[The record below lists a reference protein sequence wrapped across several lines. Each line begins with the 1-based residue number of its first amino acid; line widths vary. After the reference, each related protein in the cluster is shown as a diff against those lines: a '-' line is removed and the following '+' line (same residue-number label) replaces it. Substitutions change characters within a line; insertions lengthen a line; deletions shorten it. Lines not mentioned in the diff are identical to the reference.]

1 MTREVSTPQLLAPAG
16 SFESLEAALRN
27 GADAVYFGVGKLN
40 MRSNATVNFSA
51 DDLPELSF
59 RCHSRGAK
67 AYLALNTILYDSEL
81 EEAREL
87 CRKAKEAGIDA
98 LIVSDPAVMRMANA
112 EKLPVHLS
120 VQANIANLETVR
132 FYAQFADV
140 AVLARELN
148 LEQIAYL
155 CRKIREEGIRGP
167 SGRLFQV
174 EIFIHGALCVAVS
187 GKCYMSLAAYNSSA
201 NRGACFLNC
210 RRAYTVRD
218 AETGTEFTIDNE
230 YVMSPRDLCTLE
242 FFDRIL
248 ASGVSIL
255 KIEGRGRSADYVA
268 HVVRAYRSALD
279 RWLEG
284 GSLSAEELRKWE
296 EDLASV
302 FNRGFWKGGYYLGNK
317 LGEWAG
323 CGDSQ
328 ATVRK
333 EFLGKIVNFYRKI
346 SVAELRIT
354 SGKLRTGEKI
364 LVTGETTGAEELTVE
379 ELLLDGRSIAEAE
392 KGMTVTFRSP
402 VRFRVGDKVYLLTK
416 RSPL

>member
-201 NRGACFLNC
+201 NRGACFQNC

-402 VRFRVGDKVYLLTK
+402 IRFRVGDKVYLLTK

>member
-201 NRGACFLNC
+201 NRGACFQNC

-218 AETGTEFTIDNE
+218 TETGTEFTIDNE

-364 LVTGETTGAEELTVE
+364 LVTGETTGAEELTVD

-402 VRFRVGDKVYLLTK
+402 IRFRVGDKVYLLTK

>member
-201 NRGACFLNC
+201 NRGACFQNC

-364 LVTGETTGAEELTVE
+364 LVTGETTGAEELTVD

>member
-201 NRGACFLNC
+201 NRGACFQNC

>member
-1 MTREVSTPQLLAPAG
+1 MTRGVSTPQLLAPAG

-201 NRGACFLNC
+201 NRGACFQNC

-218 AETGTEFTIDNE
+218 TETGTEFTIDNE

>member
-67 AYLALNTILYDSEL
+67 AYLAPNTILYDSEL

-201 NRGACFLNC
+201 NRGACFQNC

-218 AETGTEFTIDNE
+218 TETGTEFTIDNE

-402 VRFRVGDKVYLLTK
+402 VRFRVDDKVYLLTK

>member
-201 NRGACFLNC
+201 NRGACFQNC

-218 AETGTEFTIDNE
+218 TETGTEFTIDNE

-333 EFLGKIVNFYRKI
+333 GVRGKSGSFYREI

>member
-1 MTREVSTPQLLAPAG
+1 MPLLLAPAG
-16 SFESLEAALRN
+16 SFESLEAALQN

-51 DDLPELSF
+51 DDLPELSA
-59 RCHSRGAK
+59 RCHTRGAK
-67 AYLALNTILYDSEL
+67 AFLALNTIIYDSEL
-81 EEAREL
+81 NEAEAL
-87 CRKAKEAGIDA
+87 CRKAKEAEIDA
-98 LIVSDPAVMRMANA
+98 LIVSDPAVIRMANA
-112 EKLPVHLS
+112 AGLPVHLS
-120 VQANIANLETVR
+120 VQTNIANLESVR

-140 AVLARELN
+140 AVLARELT
-148 LEQIAYL
+148 LEQITHI
-155 CRKIREEGIRGP
+155 CDGIRKEQIRGP
-167 SGRLFQV
+167 SGELFQA

-201 NRGACFLNC
+201 NRGACFQNC

-218 AETGTEFTIDNE
+218 TETGTEFTIDNS

-268 HVVRAYRSALD
+268 HVVRVYRAALD
-279 RWLEG
+279 RWMEG
-284 GSLSAEELRKWE
+284 KALSAEELRNWE
-296 EDLASV
+296 KELESV

-328 ATVRK
+328 ATVQK
-333 EFLGKIVNFYRKI
+333 EFIGKIVNFYRKV
-346 SVAELRIT
+346 SAAELRIT
-354 SGKLRTGEKI
+354 SGVLASGDRI
-364 LVTGETTGAEELTVE
+364 LVTGETTGAQELE
-379 ELLLDGRSIAEAE
+379 LGELLLDGIPVRPAK
-392 KGMTVTFRSP
+392 KGMNVTFSSP
-402 VRFRVGDKVYLLTK
+402 FRFRVGDKVYKLTE
-416 RSPL
+416 RRPS

>member
-1 MTREVSTPQLLAPAG
+1 MTREGSTPQLLAPAG

-201 NRGACFLNC
+201 NRGACFQNC

-218 AETGTEFTIDNE
+218 TETGTEFTIDNE

>member
-40 MRSNATVNFSA
+40 MRSNAAVNFSA

-81 EEAREL
+81 EEAGEL

-98 LIVSDPAVMRMANA
+98 LIVSDPAAMRMANA

-140 AVLARELN
+140 GVLARELN

-201 NRGACFLNC
+201 NRGACFQNC

-268 HVVRAYRSALD
+268 HVVRVYRSALD

-284 GSLSAEELRKWE
+284 GSVSAEELRKWE

-354 SGKLRTGEKI
+354 SGKLRTGDRI

-402 VRFRVGDKVYLLTK
+402 IRFRVGDKVYLLTK

>member
-201 NRGACFLNC
+201 NRGACFQNC

-218 AETGTEFTIDNE
+218 TETGTEFTIDNE

-284 GSLSAEELRKWE
+284 GSLSTEELRKWE

>member
-201 NRGACFLNC
+201 NRGACFQNC

-284 GSLSAEELRKWE
+284 GSLSTEELRKWE

>member
-1 MTREVSTPQLLAPAG
+1 MTRGVSTPQLLAPAG

-201 NRGACFLNC
+201 NRGACFQNC

-364 LVTGETTGAEELTVE
+364 LVTGETTGAEELTVD

-402 VRFRVGDKVYLLTK
+402 IRFRVGDKVYLLTK

>member
-201 NRGACFLNC
+201 NRGACFQNC
-210 RRAYTVRD
+210 RRAYTVRET
-218 AETGTEFTIDNE
+218 ETGTEFTIDNE

>member
-201 NRGACFLNC
+201 NRGACFQNC

-218 AETGTEFTIDNE
+218 TETGTEFTIDNE

>member
-59 RCHSRGAK
+59 RCHSCGAK

-155 CRKIREEGIRGP
+155 CRKIRKEGIRGP

-201 NRGACFLNC
+201 NRGACFQNC
-210 RRAYTVRD
+210 RRAYTVQD

-402 VRFRVGDKVYLLTK
+402 IRFRVGDKVYLLTK

>member
-201 NRGACFLNC
+201 NRGACFQNC

-364 LVTGETTGAEELTVE
+364 LVTGETTGAEKLTVE

-402 VRFRVGDKVYLLTK
+402 IRFRVGDKVYLLTK

>member
-187 GKCYMSLAAYNSSA
+187 GKCYMSLAAYDSSA
-201 NRGACFLNC
+201 NRGACFQNC

-402 VRFRVGDKVYLLTK
+402 IRFRVGDKVYLLTK

>member
-59 RCHSRGAK
+59 RCHSCGAK

-201 NRGACFLNC
+201 NRGACFQNC

-402 VRFRVGDKVYLLTK
+402 IRFRVGDKVYLLTK

>member
-148 LEQIAYL
+148 LEQIAHL

-201 NRGACFLNC
+201 NRGACFQNC

-364 LVTGETTGAEELTVE
+364 LVTGETTGAEKLTVE

-402 VRFRVGDKVYLLTK
+402 IRFRVGDKVYLLTK